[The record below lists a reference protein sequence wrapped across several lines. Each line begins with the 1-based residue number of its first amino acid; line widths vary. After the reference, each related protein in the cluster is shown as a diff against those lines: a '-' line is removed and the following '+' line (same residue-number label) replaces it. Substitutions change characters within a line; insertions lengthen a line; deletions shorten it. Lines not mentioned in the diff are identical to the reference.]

1 MIKMSV
7 SFQKLFKVTQ
17 VAVVA
22 AAFTFLSACSQD
34 ATIDKA
40 VDALDLDH
48 EDVFSIGVGT
58 CFDDD
63 NPEDEEIASVPVREC
78 NEPHD
83 NEIYF
88 TFDLPDGDFPTSDE
102 HMYAK
107 CEAEFA
113 NFIGIKY
120 DDSIYDYDIMSPT
133 EYSWE
138 EGDREVLCLVFD
150 GKYEKLDKSL
160 KGANK

>member
-1 MIKMSV
+1 MGV
-7 SFQKLFKVTQ
+7 FVQKLFKISQIAAVT
-17 VAVVA
+17 AVVSM
-22 AAFTFLSACSQD
+22 TVACSQE
-34 ATIDKA
+34 ATMDKA
-40 VDALDLDH
+40 VDVLDLDH

-58 CFDDD
+58 CFDDE
-63 NPEDEEIASVPVREC
+63 NLEEEEISSVPVREC

-88 TFDLPDGDFPTSDE
+88 AFDLPDGEFPTTDE
-102 HMYAK
+102 HMYAR

-113 NFIGIKY
+113 NFIGVKY

-150 GKYEKLDKSL
+150 AEFEKLDKSL
-160 KGANK
+160 KGAKK